1 VSGIASLITDSTA
14 SVRTSPN
21 YWASDTSGGYI
32 EVDLGQIQQITNVVM
47 YGVAAKTYIGV
58 KVEVRITNDNITS
71 AVNTVTL
78 TTNNT
83 QHTVGYNKCA
93 FTYAPAT
100 FTGTFIQD
108 NTPPLSAMDTSGG
121 VLTFQSIGNSVS
133 NFFNSIINP
142 IKTTDPMG
150 VLNTQVSAAEERAKG
165 ILKVAAANIQ
175 LQGCPTTKC
184 SDPAVL
190 SEIMKRYNADNSVV
204 NSQFG
209 GETNTMTAISKAGIS
224 GPNTCDVL
232 FSNLYNL
239 YDDFLYPPVDTNTS
253 TVAKRFTVTNTGSCV
268 MQVAPGPTS
277 IVDISMN
284 AIGLMSSTSS
294 LTRPFSSSCQINC
307 RDQTI
312 LSALKTKLNTDSV
325 RPNVIPNFT
334 SVLQSFPNGANT
346 CEYMMTKDVT
356 TRNTLTNSSST
367 QQGIQTYVSATFTP
381 NLNTCSFTLNTANE
395 FDPDLITTTTDNIT
409 GLVKTLLNNV
419 DTTLPFLFNYDNT
432 TKSRLVDES
441 VKIL

>member
-1 VSGIASLITDSTA
+1 
-14 SVRTSPN
+14 
-21 YWASDTSGGYI
+21 
-32 EVDLGQIQQITNVVM
+32 
-47 YGVAAKTYIGV
+47 
-58 KVEVRITNDNITS
+58 
-71 AVNTVTL
+71 
-78 TTNNT
+78 
-83 QHTVGYNKCA
+83 
-93 FTYAPAT
+93 
-100 FTGTFIQD
+100 
-108 NTPPLSAMDTSGG
+108 
-121 VLTFQSIGNSVS
+121 
-133 NFFNSIINP
+133 
-142 IKTTDPMG
+142 
-150 VLNTQVSAAEERAKG
+150 
-165 ILKVAAANIQ
+165 
-175 LQGCPTTKC
+175 
-184 SDPAVL
+184 
-190 SEIMKRYNADNSVV
+190 MKRYNADNSVV

-284 AIGLMSSTSS
+284 AIGLMSSTSA

-312 LSALKTKLNTDSV
+312 LSALKTKLNTDSA

-334 SVLQSFPNGANT
+334 SVLQSFPNGTST

-356 TRNTLTNSSST
+356 TRNTLTNISST
-367 QQGIQTYVSATFTP
+367 QQGIQTYVRATFTP
-381 NLNTCSFTLNTANE
+381 NLNTCSFALNTTTE

-419 DTTLPFLFNYDNT
+419 ETTLPFLFNYDNT